1 MSESVILE
9 KLDNIE
15 KKINAISVV
24 VTGNGSTDRSLVVR
38 LATLEESV
46 DNCQAQSAHKRA
58 YREQYTQISKRG
70 QVAIICSSIAACTS
84 VVVALI
90 ALLK

>member
-1 MSESVILE
+1 MSEELILE
-9 KLDNIE
+9 RLDTIDEKITNI
-15 KKINAISVV
+15 SRVV
-24 VTGNGSTDRSLVVR
+24 VGNGSTDRSLVVR

-46 DNCQAQSAHKRA
+46 NNCQLNSSHKRA
-58 YREQYTQISKRG
+58 YREQYAQISKRG